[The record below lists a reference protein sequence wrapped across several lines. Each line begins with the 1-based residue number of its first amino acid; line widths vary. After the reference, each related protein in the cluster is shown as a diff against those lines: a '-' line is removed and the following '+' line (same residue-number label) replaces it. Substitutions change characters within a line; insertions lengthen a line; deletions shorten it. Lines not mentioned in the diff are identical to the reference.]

1 MEVLLVRVSIDGLVR
16 MMSNSVHLHDCG
28 GGENE
33 GRCELLAFGY
43 MMDGTG
49 TGVLAFSFIEYLFV

>member
-1 MEVLLVRVSIDGLVR
+1 
-16 MMSNSVHLHDCG
+16 MSNSVHLHDCG
-28 GGENE
+28 GGGEDE